1 MDHFM
6 VLDAPQEEH
15 ITKLVSKIDIDLSTL
30 HHEPNTDGHN
40 PPTLDHDL
48 LVF

>member
-1 MDHFM
+1 MDHFV

-15 ITKLVSKIDIDLSTL
+15 ISKLVSKIDINPSTL

-40 PPTLDHDL
+40 PPTLDHDP